1 MLLFALAGL
10 SVGSFLNLCIDRLP
24 LEQSIV
30 GPPSHCPAC
39 QRRLSA
45 FDLVPFF
52 NYLWLRGRCRY
63 CGATIPIRLPIV
75 ELITGLAFAFLYWH
89 FGLSGE
95 LGMAIVYT
103 CFLIVIFFIDLE
115 HGLILNKVVYPGIVM
130 AFIFS
135 FLWPDHGVVD
145 SLIGGAVGCAI
156 LLVPYLIYPKGMG
169 FGDVKLALMA
179 GLMTAYPDAL
189 VALILA
195 IFAGGL
201 VGVILLAF
209 RLKGLKGGIPFGTFL
224 AVAAMAALF
233 WGETIRQW
241 YVGRFWG

>member
-1 MLLFALAGL
+1 MLIFALTGL

-24 LEQSIV
+24 LGQSVV
-30 GPPSHCPAC
+30 GPPSHCPVC

-63 CGATIPIRLPIV
+63 CRAAIPIRLPLV

-95 LGMAIVYT
+95 LGMTIAYA
-103 CFLIVIFFIDLE
+103 CFLIVIFFVDLE
-115 HGLILNKVVYPGIVM
+115 HQLILNKVVYPGIVM

-135 FLWPDHGVVD
+135 FLWPDLGVVD

-156 LLVPYLIYPKGMG
+156 LLVPYLIYPKGIG
-169 FGDVKLALMA
+169 FGDIKLALMV
-179 GLMTAYPDAL
+179 GLMTGYPNAV
-189 VALILA
+189 VAMVLA

-201 VGVILLAF
+201 AGIILLAV
-209 RLKGLKGGIPFGTFL
+209 RLKGLKGGVPFGTFL
-224 AVAAMAALF
+224 AVAAMATLF
-233 WGETIRQW
+233 WGDTIREW
-241 YVGRFWG
+241 YVDRFWG

>member
-1 MLLFALAGL
+1 MLVFALTGL

-24 LEQSIV
+24 LEQSIIR
-30 GPPSHCPAC
+30 PPSHCPAC
-39 QRRLSA
+39 QRRVSA

-63 CGATIPIRLPIV
+63 CSAAIPIRLPIV

-89 FGLSGE
+89 FGLNEE
-95 LGMAIVYT
+95 LGMAIVYA

-115 HGLILNKVVYPGIVM
+115 RQLILNKVVYPGILM
-130 AFIFS
+130 AFVFS

-179 GLMTAYPDAL
+179 GLMTGYPEAL

-201 VGVILLAF
+201 VGIVLLAL
-209 RLKGLKGGIPFGTFL
+209 RLKGRKGAIPFGTFL
-224 AVAAMAALF
+224 AVAAMAALL
-233 WGETIRQW
+233 WGETIREW
-241 YVGRFWG
+241 YVDRFWA